1 MSDASPQKQ
10 GHPKLVALLIVIGT
24 LIAVIGIFSIWA
36 NRQALNTD
44 NWVNTSDK
52 ILQDPDVQQQ
62 LSDYISAQI
71 FANVNVQEDI
81 AGRLPPRLAPLA
93 APIAGGLEQLAPQAT
108 ERALESSQFETVWRD
123 ANRTA
128 HLALL
133 KVLEGGGTDVS
144 TANGA
149 VVLNLNSL
157 LTQVTSQIG
166 VGSKLAAKIPPDA
179 GQLTILKADELSA
192 AQDGAQIVRGL
203 PIILTLLVALL
214 YGLAIYLGGPRRRE
228 ALRSVGIGFVIAG
241 VVALVARGIGGHS
254 LVDALATKQAA
265 EPAAQAVWN
274 IGTSLLVT
282 IATSAITFGV
292 LLFLGAW
299 LAGPTRLA
307 TRARREA
314 SPYLRDSPVLAGG
327 IAVAA
332 FLALIIFAPIQAF
345 NHPLG
350 ILIFLVIFAVG
361 VEILRRR
368 TLREFPAD

>member
-81 AGRLPPRLAPLA
+81 AGQLPPRLAPLA

-166 VGSKLAAKIPPDA
+166 VGIKLAAKIPPDA

-299 LAGPTRLA
+299 LAGPTHLA

>member
-81 AGRLPPRLAPLA
+81 AGQLPPRLAPLA

-299 LAGPTRLA
+299 LAGPTHLA

>member
-1 MSDASPQKQ
+1 MSEASPQKP
-10 GHPKLVALLIVIGT
+10 GHPKLVALLVVIGT

-44 NWVNTSDK
+44 NWVSTSDK

-62 LSDYISAQI
+62 LSDYIAAEI

-81 AGRLPPRLAPLA
+81 AGELPPRLAPLA

-123 ANRTA
+123 ANRAA

-133 KVLEGGGTDVS
+133 KVLDGGSADLS
-144 TANGA
+144 TTNGA

-166 VGSKLAAKIPPDA
+166 VGSKLTAKIPPDA
-179 GQLTILKADELSA
+179 GQITVLKADELSA
-192 AQDGAQIVRGL
+192 AQDGAQVVRGL
-203 PIILTLLVALL
+203 PIVLTLLVALL
-214 YGLAIYLGGPRRRE
+214 YGLAIFLAGPRRRE
-228 ALRSVGIGFVIAG
+228 ALRSVGIGFVVAG

-282 IATSAITFGV
+282 IATSAITFGI

-307 TRARREA
+307 TRARGGR
-314 SPYLRDSPVLAGG
+314 LRPTSVTVRCWL
-327 IAVAA
+327 VA
-332 FLALIIFAPIQAF
+332 
-345 NHPLG
+345 
-350 ILIFLVIFAVG
+350 
-361 VEILRRR
+361 LRSQR
-368 TLREFPAD
+368 FWS

>member
-166 VGSKLAAKIPPDA
+166 VGIKLAAKIPPDA